1 MNQQTA
7 EQIIKLNKNSYEKI
21 AEHFSITRNYIWKD
35 LKNLAKYIHNHYKI
49 PPTPFS
55 KGGTIKIL
63 DVGCGNGRLFEE
75 LENKNIE
82 YYGIDYCE
90 KLIDIARNRYKHSA
104 SKVQFAVSNIK
115 NMPFGKNQFDA
126 IFAVAVI
133 NHIPSKE
140 AQKKSLLKLHEALKP
155 GGILLMTNWN
165 LWNFNFKKNI
175 FSYNFKKW
183 KTSAGKW
190 KGKYG
195 IDKKEFRFKD
205 IMTEW
210 KDGEKSS
217 PLYYYAFTKQEIDK
231 LTKESG
237 FKILDSYYSKS
248 GKRVCRF
255 QGGNIITIAKK

>member
-1 MNQQTA
+1 MDKQTA
-7 EQIIKLNKNSYEKI
+7 EKIIELNKNSYEEI

-35 LKNLAKYIHNHYKI
+35 LKNLAKYIRNDYKV
-49 PPTPFS
+49 
-55 KGGTIKIL
+55 L
-63 DVGCGNGRLFEE
+63 DVGCGNGRMFEE

-82 YYGIDYCE
+82 YFGIDYCE
-90 KLIDIARNRYKHSA
+90 KLIDIARNRYKHSS
-104 SKVQFAVSNIK
+104 SKVQFAVSDID

-126 IFAVAVI
+126 IFAIAII

-140 AQKKSLLKLHEALKP
+140 AQKNALTKLYQTLKP

-183 KTSAGKW
+183 KTPAKKW
-190 KGKYG
+190 KEKYE
-195 IDKKEFRFKD
+195 IDKKEFKLKD

-210 KDGEKSS
+210 KAGEKSS
-217 PLYYYAFTKQEIDK
+217 PLYYYAFEKQEIDK
-231 LTKESG
+231 LTKKIG
-237 FKILDSYYSKS
+237 FEILDSYYSKS
-248 GKRVCRF
+248 GKKVNRF

>member
-7 EQIIKLNKNSYEKI
+7 EKIIELNKNSYKEI

-35 LKNLAKYIHNHYKI
+35 LKNLAKYIHNYYKI
-49 PPTPFS
+49 PSAPFS
-55 KGGTIKIL
+55 KGETIKIL

-90 KLIDIARNRYKHSA
+90 KLIDIARNRYKHSS

-115 NMPFGKNQFDA
+115 NMWFGKNQFDA

-140 AQKKSLLKLHEALKP
+140 TQKKALSKLYQTLKP

-165 LWNFNFKKNI
+165 LWNFNFKKNV
-175 FSYNFKKW
+175 FSYNVKKW
-183 KTSAGKW
+183 KMSAKKW
-190 KGKYG
+190 KEKYG
-195 IDKKEFRFKD
+195 IDKKEFKLKD

-210 KDGEKSS
+210 KAREKSS
-217 PLYYYAFTKQEIDK
+217 PLYYYAFEKKELNK
-231 LTKESG
+231 LTKEIG
-237 FKILDSYYSKS
+237 FKILDSYYSKN
-248 GKRVCRF
+248 GEKVNRF